1 MIGPVIFPRNR
12 PITSGR
18 PQYGSVKKFT

>member
-12 PITSGR
+12 PTTSER
-18 PQYGSVKKFT
+18 PRYGSVKKFT